1 MALALMGPGGGISNG
16 KLICQ
21 IYQHARNTDGI
32 KVMYCDDKLASA
44 TDKIFEITIKK
55 SGTYRI
61 TGWVQSVD
69 SAYKANVQCN
79 GTTIF
84 GPFIDSGF
92 DFEKSLNAGDVISIP
107 SQYMNYYS
115 TQSATLIIVSV

>member
-1 MALALMGPGGGISNG
+1 MALALMGPGGGDGSG
-16 KLICQ
+16 KLVCQ
-21 IYQHARNTDGI
+21 IYQYARNSDGI
-32 KVMYCDDKLASA
+32 KVMYCNNKLANA
-44 TDKIFEITIKK
+44 TDKVFEITIKK
-55 SGTYRI
+55 AGTYRI
-61 TGWVQSVD
+61 AGWVQAHD

-92 DFEKSLNAGDVISIP
+92 DFEKALNVGDVVSIP

-115 TQSATLIIVSV
+115 TQSATLIIVSM